1 MKRSTIVVFMSVMIL
16 SASAFANIGKSLSTG
31 DGTTTTETV
40 EEDGFGSAFAQP
52 KTLTLVICDQDDE
65 GICAQEEDAERLWNE
80 ARTVVVTADEA
91 AAMFQSYE
99 SFVQALNTLGDDSQ
113 LANVTDK
120 YGYGDKSA
128 SKSATTPPAGEEL
141 NTIGDDAQLT
151 NSTEVVVIIPASVI
165 DNQGISSWEEL
176 VGVVTS
182 NDYWYRDPQPGPT
195 GVTISEDIYD
205 SVIAG
210 EINGYLQEVKFPTL
224 TCLDPGG
231 CISMVIVIDL
241 DNSVKDDA
249 VDGFLKN
256 DKFQDSAGIG
266 TSAGG
271 PTSFLKD
278 DKF

>member
-1 MKRSTIVVFMSVMIL
+1 MKLSSTIVFMSVMIL

-113 LANVTDK
+113 LANVTDE

-165 DNQGISSWEEL
+165 DNQGISSWEEFA
-176 VGVVTS
+176 GVVTS
-182 NDYWYRDPQPGPT
+182 NDYWYRDPQPGPA
-195 GVTISEDIYD
+195 GATIEQDLYDDIKA
-205 SVIAG
+205 S
-210 EINGYLQEVKFPTL
+210 T
-224 TCLDPGG
+224 
-231 CISMVIVIDL
+231 
-241 DNSVKDDA
+241 
-249 VDGFLKN
+249 VDGFLKD
-256 DKFQDSAGIG
+256 DKFQDSAGLG
-266 TSAGG
+266 TSAG
-271 PTSFLKD
+271 TVHSLRSKTTEA
-278 DKF
+278 K